1 MISINS
7 VQKKQFIS
15 IFQMLKNTSNT
26 IQINITEDDFHI
38 QGMDGSHVCLYD
50 INLLSSFFCDYKIEK
65 NNEIC
70 VDSTIFSQILSFGV
84 ESEKIQFHIEEDNI
98 EIHVIGKKDTKNF
111 TIPLID
117 NNYDW
122 MGIPETT
129 DYDVEFLIDT
139 KTIQEYCNQLLLF
152 GDTINMTCNETN
164 IFFSTSGTNGDMK
177 IEVKID
183 DLIEYSLTEGMNM
196 YIQYSLN
203 YIQKILLSSKVFD
216 QIKFHISK
224 TLPLKLSY
232 PTTNSSVDFYIAP
245 KIDDDS
251 I

>member
-1 MISINS
+1 MISIDS
-7 VQKKQFIS
+7 IQKKQFIS

-26 IQINITEDDFHI
+26 IQIHITEDNFHI
-38 QGMDGSHVCLYD
+38 QGMDSSHVCLYD
-50 INLLSSFFCDYKIEK
+50 ITLIPSFFCDYKIEK

-70 VDSTIFSQILSFGV
+70 LDSTVFSQILSFGV
-84 ESEKIQFHIEEDNI
+84 ESEKIQFYIEEDTI

-111 TIPLID
+111 KIPLID

-122 MGIPETT
+122 MGIPETA

-139 KTIQEYCNQLLLF
+139 KIIQEYCGQLLLF
-152 GDTINMTCNETN
+152 GDTINMNCNETN

-196 YIQYSLN
+196 YIHYSLN

-224 TLPLKLSY
+224 TLPLKISY
-232 PTTNSSVDFYIAP
+232 PVINSSVDFYIAP

>member
-1 MISINS
+1 MISIDNI
-7 VQKKQFIS
+7 QKKQFIS

-26 IQINITEDDFHI
+26 IQIHITENEFHI
-38 QGMDGSHVCLYD
+38 QGLDGSHVCLYD
-50 INLLSSFFCDYKIEK
+50 ITLLSSFFCDYKIEK

-70 VDSTIFSQILSFGV
+70 LDSTIFSQILSFGV
-84 ESEKIQFHIEEDNI
+84 ESEKIQFHIEEDII
-98 EIHVIGKKDTKNF
+98 EICVIGKKDTKKF
-111 TIPLID
+111 TIPLIE

-139 KTIQEYCNQLLLF
+139 KMIQEYCGQLLLF
-152 GDTINMTCNETN
+152 GDTIHMTCNEHN
-164 IFFSTSGTNGDMK
+164 IYFATSGTNGDMK

-183 DLIEYSLTEGMNM
+183 DLIEYSLTEGMDMN
-196 YIQYSLN
+196 IQYSLN

-224 TLPLKLSY
+224 TLPLKISY
-232 PTTNSSVDFYIAP
+232 PTINSVVDFYIAP
-245 KIDDDS
+245 KIDDDN

>member
-139 KTIQEYCNQLLLF
+139 KTIQEYCSQLLLF

-164 IFFSTSGTNGDMK
+164 IYFSTSGTNGDMK

>member
-1 MISINS
+1 
-7 VQKKQFIS
+7 
-15 IFQMLKNTSNT
+15 
-26 IQINITEDDFHI
+26 
-38 QGMDGSHVCLYD
+38 
-50 INLLSSFFCDYKIEK
+50 
-65 NNEIC
+65 
-70 VDSTIFSQILSFGV
+70 
-84 ESEKIQFHIEEDNI
+84 
-98 EIHVIGKKDTKNF
+98 
-111 TIPLID
+111 
-117 NNYDW
+117 

-203 YIQKILLSSKVFD
+203 YIQKI
-216 QIKFHISK
+216 
-224 TLPLKLSY
+224 Y
-232 PTTNSSVDFYIAP
+232 
-245 KIDDDS
+245 
-251 I
+251 

>member
-7 VQKKQFIS
+7 IQKKQFIS

-70 VDSTIFSQILSFGV
+70 LDSTIFSQILSFGV
-84 ESEKIQFHIEEDNI
+84 ESEKIQFHIEEDTI

-129 DYDVEFLIDT
+129 DYDVDRRY
-139 KTIQEYCNQLLLF
+139 EY
-152 GDTINMTCNETN
+152 
-164 IFFSTSGTNGDMK
+164 
-177 IEVKID
+177 V
-183 DLIEYSLTEGMNM
+183 YS
-196 YIQYSLN
+196 I
-203 YIQKILLSSKVFD
+203 
-216 QIKFHISK
+216 
-224 TLPLKLSY
+224 
-232 PTTNSSVDFYIAP
+232 
-245 KIDDDS
+245 
-251 I
+251 